1 MRKYIEELCSQYQK
15 WGLEWFIDLV
25 KVNSWPAMGLMLWA
39 LIYQGASSF
48 QTLGQYFSTRN
59 DFSPGM
65 FVSVWNDAAKYL
77 KSIESNLMII

>member
-1 MRKYIEELCSQYQK
+1 
-15 WGLEWFIDLV
+15 
-25 KVNSWPAMGLMLWA
+25 MLWA